1 MNRFSQ
7 ITILIILF
15 ILFVVPAT
23 LASLIKMTP
32 ANDQPG
38 YGNMGTL
45 SIYGKRDFT
54 QFFVSKNKNLVAIG
68 TTIKNPNLRNKKDIS
83 FSLYDMDDNIVR
95 STTLNGF
102 NIGDGDFVKIVF
114 EPIADSENKKYY
126 FVLSSPDAKQDEII
140 ELFITA
146 QTSEI
151 LEYIYDEEKHI
162 GGAPIVT
169 FHRPD
174 SRLETIKL
182 VYLNLLSKLWMND

>member
-15 ILFVVPAT
+15 ILFVVPAA

-45 SIYGKRDFT
+45 SIYGTRDFT

-68 TTIKNPNLRNKKDIS
+68 TTIKNPNLRNKKDIN
-83 FSLYDMDDNIVR
+83 FSLYDINDNLVR

-114 EPIADSENKKYY
+114 EPITDSENKRYY
-126 FVLSSPDAKQDEII
+126 FTLSSPDAKQDEIV

-151 LEYIYDEEKHI
+151 LEYVYDEEKHM

-182 VYLNLLSKLWMND
+182 VYLNLFSKLLR

>member
-1 MNRFSQ
+1 MNKFSQ
-7 ITILIILF
+7 ITVLIILF
-15 ILFVVPAT
+15 ILFVVPAA

-45 SIYGKRDFT
+45 SIYGTRDFT

-68 TTIKNPNLRNKKDIS
+68 TTIKNPNLRNKKDIN
-83 FSLYDMDDNIVR
+83 FSLYDINDNLVR

-114 EPIADSENKKYY
+114 EPITDSENKRYY
-126 FVLSSPDAKQDEII
+126 FTLSSPDAKQDEIV

-151 LEYIYDEEKHI
+151 LEYVYDEEKHM

-182 VYLNLLSKLWMND
+182 VYLNLFSKLLR